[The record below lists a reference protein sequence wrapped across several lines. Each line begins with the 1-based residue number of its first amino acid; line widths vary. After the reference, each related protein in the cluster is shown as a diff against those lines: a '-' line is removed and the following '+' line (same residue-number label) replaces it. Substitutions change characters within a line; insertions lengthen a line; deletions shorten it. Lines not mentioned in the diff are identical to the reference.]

1 MLLEDLFPVL
11 PKKFPTNRTH
21 TLHVKIHQEKSFPQS
36 DLIPSKSYSQGVYNL
51 DKAASK
57 AHLERSYLFE
67 NVRSSAHNPDTQIID
82 EKRINAF
89 HWLSSPL

>member
-1 MLLEDLFPVL
+1 MLLEDLFPVSA
-11 PKKFPTNRTH
+11 KKFPANRTH
-21 TLHVKIHQEKSFPQS
+21 ILHVKIHQEKSFPQS

-51 DKAASK
+51 DEVASG
-57 AHLERSYLFE
+57 AHLGRSYLFE

-89 HWLSSPL
+89 HWLSSPI